1 MTTIYSLQD
10 IKPIEVKL
18 NNGEAK
24 ADGTESTGSRKEWE
38 TLTGVITNEDDRLSS
53 TSSSLFLKPTNITQH
68 HSRLFNIFISN
79 NPWNHSNTIR

>member
-24 ADGTESTGSRKEWE
+24 ADGTESTGSRKE
-38 TLTGVITNEDDRLSS
+38 
-53 TSSSLFLKPTNITQH
+53 
-68 HSRLFNIFISN
+68 
-79 NPWNHSNTIR
+79 